1 MATMADVANDNSRRA
16 FLRGAAAAAAL
27 AAPAAA
33 GAAAAGASASIGRD
47 AAHVAAEREI
57 LAILAEIAALPK
69 PQTRDEAEAW
79 SDATDARWW
88 RIDAL
93 EALIYGTPVESLTGA
108 AVKIR
113 RLLDPRHGIEAGVR
127 GDAVD
132 SLAHILAV
140 IERRGGPAT
149 P

>member
-1 MATMADVANDNSRRA
+1 MAKAANDNSRRA
-16 FLRGAAAAAAL
+16 FLRGAAAAALTASAA
-27 AAPAAA
+27 AAPARAA
-33 GAAAAGASASIGRD
+33 VAAAGRD

-57 LAILAEIAALPK
+57 RAILAEIAALPE
-69 PQTRDEAEAW
+69 PRTQDEAEAW

-93 EALIYGTPVESLTGA
+93 EALIYRTPVESLTGA
-108 AVKIR
+108 AVKLR
-113 RLLDPRHGIEAGVR
+113 RLLDPKHGIPAGLR
-127 GDAVD
+127 GDEVD

-140 IERRGGPAT
+140 IERDGPAT